1 MLSQVNFRGEG
12 GLNGGRIV
20 VQVNIGCISQHL
32 AILSFKFRQNSSLG
46 RGRGPLGQG
55 QDNAPQVG
63 LSTWFINL
71 YFNLY
76 YNSCTPRLVPNP
88 IWPCERKKSQTPV
101 RAGTE
106 LNSTSM

>member
-76 YNSCTPRLVPNP
+76 YSSCTLYTQVSPRPHLAMREEEEPN
-88 IWPCERKKSQTPV
+88 
-101 RAGTE
+101 
-106 LNSTSM
+106 TS